1 MKFFADFHIHSR
13 YSMATSA
20 SLVPEIIDLW
30 AIKKGIT
37 VVGSGDIVHPLWIN
51 ELKQKLVT
59 AEDGLYKLGNNRR
72 HPDVVEYAN
81 GISPRFV
88 LSGELST
95 IYKKNGKVRKV
106 HSLIVVPSFDA
117 VDKVVKQLDKIG
129 NINSDG
135 RPVLGLD
142 AQDLVDIVLS
152 ADDSAFVIPAHIWTP
167 WFSVLGTRSGFDS
180 IDECYGDY
188 ANSIFAVETG
198 LSSDPPMN
206 RQCSFLD
213 KYTLV
218 SNSDAHSPDTIGREA
233 NLFDTEISYSAIIK
247 SLKGLDNGFRG
258 TIEYFPQE
266 GKYHLDGHRKCGI
279 CWEPQETLRHK
290 GICPVC
296 NKEVTSGVAS
306 RIATLAD
313 RKNGKDNIDK
323 SFYSVTL
330 LRSII
335 SEVLACG
342 MQTKKCT
349 LLYETTV
356 KKCGSEYNALLY
368 TPISEL
374 NQIHPL
380 LAKGIDNMRNGRVQL
395 QSGYDGEFGSVK
407 VLA

>member
-1 MKFFADFHIHSR
+1 VKFYADFHIHSR

-20 SLVPEIIDLW
+20 SLVPEMIDLW

-37 VVGSGDIVHPLWIN
+37 VVGTGDIVHPLWLN
-51 ELKQKLVT
+51 ELKQKLVP
-59 AEDGLYKLGNNRR
+59 AEDGLYKLIKGCR
-72 HPDVVEYAN
+72 HADTGDYPN

-88 LSGELST
+88 LTGEIST
-95 IYKKNGKVRKV
+95 IYKKNGKVRKI
-106 HSLIVVPSFDA
+106 HSIIVAPSFDA
-117 VDKVVKQLDKIG
+117 IDKVVRQLRKVG
-129 NINSDG
+129 NIGSDG

-167 WFSVLGTRSGFDS
+167 WFSVLGARSGFDS

-188 ANSIFAVETG
+188 AGSIFAVETG

-218 SNSDAHSPDTIGREA
+218 SNSDAHSLDAIGREA
-233 NLFDTEISYSAIIK
+233 NLFDTEICYSAIVK
-247 SLKGLDNGFRG
+247 SLRGQDDGFKG

-279 CWEPQETLRHK
+279 CWEPQETIRHK

-296 NKEVTSGVAS
+296 NKDVTIGVAN
-306 RIATLAD
+306 RIASLAD
-313 RKNGKDNIDK
+313 RLTGNDNVENC
-323 SFYSVTL
+323 FRSVTP

-335 SEVLACG
+335 SEVLTCG
-342 MQTKKCT
+342 IQTKKCT
-349 LLYETTV
+349 MLYEATV
-356 KKCGSEYNALLY
+356 KKCGSEFNALLE
-368 TPISEL
+368 TPIAEL
-374 NQIHPL
+374 NLISPL
-380 LAKGIDNMRNGRVQL
+380 LAGGIENMRSGRVHL
-395 QSGYDGEFGSVK
+395 QSGYDGEFGLVSV
-407 VLA
+407 LS